1 MAHILFWC
9 NSCDHHRTFLYIV
22 SVYLYATLLGIPSEK
37 GIPPTLHTLP
47 FYTHTTQIHIPLSL
61 PPPPPP
67 PPKKNTHTH
76 TFIHTSHTYHPH
88 THTYHPHTHILCTC
102 NMNSLIA
109 STPYFSITSRGS
121 TPLYLDFDIFSQL
134 SSTPSGI
141 PWRAACSSFVR
152 YHPLFFSL

>member
-1 MAHILFWC
+1 MLHYW
-9 NSCDHHRTFLYIV
+9 
-22 SVYLYATLLGIPSEK
+22 VYPLKKEY
-37 GIPPTLHTLP
+37 TLHTLP
-47 FYTHTTQIHIPLSL
+47 FYTHTTQIHIPPSPPL
-61 PPPPPP
+61 PHPPQ
-67 PPKKNTHTH
+67 KNNNNNTHTH
-76 TFIHTSHTYHPH
+76 TFIHTSHPH
-88 THTYHPHTHILCTC
+88 THTLCTC